1 MMVCCVAC
9 VHSPAVWNVVSD
21 DWLLHCTRHTT
32 HDTRDHAPTCRYK
45 AASCLPA
52 PCSAPCSSSLT
63 VEGRETK
70 PRLRSRL
77 EPEGLLDSVRG
88 GSKMKS

>member
-1 MMVCCVAC
+1 MLHVCIPLQCGM
-9 VHSPAVWNVVSD
+9 
-21 DWLLHCTRHTT
+21 WLVMTGYCTA

-45 AASCLPA
+45 AASCLP
-52 PCSAPCSSSLT
+52 APCSSSLT

>member
-1 MMVCCVAC
+1 M
-9 VHSPAVWNVVSD
+9 
-21 DWLLHCTRHTT
+21 WLVMTGNSTAHV
-32 HDTRDHAPTCRYK
+32 TRDHAPTCRYK

-52 PCSAPCSSSLT
+52 PCPAPCPSSLT
-63 VEGRETK
+63 VEGRVTK